1 MRHRLPALAAAGALL
16 LGGCGAGDAAPRR
29 PSGEGTATTAPAG
42 TFNDTDVMF
51 LQMMV
56 SHHGEGLEMVR
67 LAGERATR
75 TDVRT
80 LAGAIETSETAEV
93 DTMTAWLRARGEPTT
108 ADPNPSM
115 HAGHGAT
122 VAGGPARIA
131 SLRQAPAADFDHTF
145 LNLLIGHQHNAVELA
160 RMELASG
167 ANPEVKALA
176 KRIDESRRAQI
187 SLMLRYLG

>member
-1 MRHRLPALAAAGALL
+1 MRHRLPALVAAAALL
-16 LGGCGAGDAAPRR
+16 LGGCGAGDAPRR
-29 PSGEGTATTAPAG
+29 PSAEGTATTTPPAG
-42 TFNDTDVMF
+42 MFNDTDVMF

-67 LAGERATR
+67 LAGERAAR

-93 DTMTAWLRARGEPTT
+93 DTMTAWLRARGEPTI
-108 ADPNPSM
+108 ADPNPSV

-145 LNLLIGHQHNAVELA
+145 LSLLIGHQHN
-160 RMELASG
+160 
-167 ANPEVKALA
+167 
-176 KRIDESRRAQI
+176 
-187 SLMLRYLG
+187 